1 MTVVGE
7 SPAVGHPSTEIFSI
21 RVSSAPSAA
30 DSPNVVPARPLMT
43 SLRVA
48 AVSLA
53 LLALGVALWAVPETR
68 AEVGVWP
75 GKTHVDWWMLAVLSG
90 VCEMVVLHIQVRR
103 ESHGISMN
111 EIATVIGLFFATG
124 TDFVLGRVLGTTL
137 ALVVWHRQR
146 PAKVLF
152 NASLELVE
160 STLALL
166 VFHRIRGDSSGLD
179 PLAWLAAIG
188 ATVAAGLVAALAV
201 TAVIALVDNQAR
213 RRDFVVEPLRAI
225 LASLFVTVI
234 ALVAVHAL
242 AAGPLAAVP
251 LVVAMALLLL
261 GYRAYSGLSERHL
274 SLERLYRFSHAVT
287 STPEVDEILSGVLQH
302 AREVLRAEY
311 AEVIF
316 VSSDLGHQ
324 PLRIDS
330 DAAGGKL
337 RRTRLTEWDAHE
349 ETWSTVVSQGTPLL
363 LPRGGREGRR
373 FLVRRELRDAVLVPL
388 RGEAGI
394 IGTILVGD
402 RMGDVRSFDQD
413 DVQLLMTVA
422 NHASMALQNGQLVDR
437 LRHDA
442 LHDRLTGLPNRT
454 MLNQEMVV
462 ALGDVRAGHS
472 PGLAVM
478 IMDLVGFKQV
488 NDTFGHHLGDLLL
501 REIGQRIFESL
512 DGRGLLARLG
522 GDEFAAVLPRVDS
535 IAGALDVAAKVREA
549 LERPVGIEG
558 VDVEVG
564 VSIGVAVAP
573 LHGLDGHTLMKRADA
588 AMYDAKSSGS
598 GLHIY
603 EIGHEPSDTPE
614 RLALTAELR
623 AGISGGQLEVY
634 VQPQASLRT
643 GRVLGVEALVRWRHP
658 RHGLMFPDSFIPLAE
673 RSGLIRQLTDEVLE
687 QALAALGRWRREGHR
702 LTMSVNLSARSNFSD
717 ELVTDVQ
724 ALLHRHGVPAE
735 ALTLEITESSVIKDP
750 TRTGEVLD
758 QLHALGVGL
767 SLDDFGT
774 GYSSMSYLRQL
785 PVQEVKVDKSF
796 VMTMLSSP
804 EDAAIVRSVVDLG
817 NNLGLVVVAEGVEDL
832 ATWQE
837 LERLGCE
844 NMQGFY
850 LAAPMPVSDFVEWLA
865 AREGRLVP
873 SQRGY

>member
-1 MTVVGE
+1 
-7 SPAVGHPSTEIFSI
+7 
-21 RVSSAPSAA
+21 
-30 DSPNVVPARPLMT
+30 MT
-43 SLRVA
+43 SLRVVA
-48 AVSLA
+48 ASLA
-53 LLALGVALWAVPETR
+53 LMALGIVLWALPETR
-68 AEVGVWP
+68 QSLAVTGP
-75 GKTHVDWWMLAVLSG
+75 TRVDWWMLALLAG

-103 ESHGISMN
+103 EAHAISLS
-111 EIATVIGLFFATG
+111 EIAIVIGLFLATP
-124 TDFVLGRVLGTTL
+124 TDFIIGRALGTLL
-137 ALVVWHRQR
+137 AFSLWRRQS
-146 PAKVLF
+146 PVKVFFNSALF
-152 NASLELVE
+152 FAE
-160 STLALL
+160 SALALL
-166 VFHRIRGDSSGLD
+166 VFHAVRGADTELD
-179 PLAWLAAIG
+179 VLAWLAAI
-188 ATVAAGLVAALAV
+188 AAAVAASVLASLGV
-201 TAVIALVDNQAR
+201 TAVIALVDGEAHQ
-213 RRDFVVEPLRAI
+213 RDFLLEPLRGALTSI
-225 LASLFVTVI
+225 FVTMI

-242 AAGPLAAVP
+242 AQGPIAGVP
-251 LVVAMALLLL
+251 LLISMALLLL

-274 SLERLYRFSHAVT
+274 SLERLYRFSHAVS

-316 VSSDLGHQ
+316 VSSDSDHQ
-324 PLRIDS
+324 PLRVDN
-330 DAAGGKL
+330 DGAGGKL
-337 RRTRLTEWDAHE
+337 RRTRLSEQDAAE
-349 ETWSTVVSQGTPLL
+349 EIWSSVVSGGAPLL
-363 LPRGGREGRR
+363 LTRGGREGRHLLADR
-373 FLVRRELRDAVLVPL
+373 GLRDAVLVPL
-388 RGEAGI
+388 RGDAGI
-394 IGTILVGD
+394 VGTILVGD
-402 RMGDVRSFDQD
+402 RMGEVRSFDQD
-413 DVQLLMTVA
+413 DVQLLETVA
-422 NHASMALQNGQLVDR
+422 NHASMALQNGRLVDR

-442 LHDRLTGLPNRT
+442 LHDGLTGLPNRT
-454 MLNQEMVV
+454 MLNQEMVA
-462 ALGDVRAGHS
+462 ALGDVRAGES
-472 PGLAVM
+472 PGLTVM

-488 NDTFGHHLGDLLL
+488 NDTFGHQLGDLLL
-501 REIGQRIFESL
+501 QEIGQRMSEVL
-512 DGRGLLARLG
+512 AGRGLLARLG

-535 IAGALDVAAKVREA
+535 IAAALDIAALVREA

-564 VSIGVAVAP
+564 VSIGVAVSP
-573 LHGLDGHTLMKRADA
+573 LHGLDGLTLMKRADA
-588 AMYDAKSSGS
+588 AMYDAKNSGS

-603 EIGHEPSDTPE
+603 EAGQDVSDSPE

-623 AGISGGQLEVY
+623 AGISSGQLEVY

-658 RHGLMFPDSFIPLAE
+658 RHGLLFPDTFIPLAE
-673 RSGLIRQLTDEVLE
+673 RSGLIRPLTDEVLE
-687 QALAALGRWRREGHR
+687 QAVAALGRWRREGHR

-717 ELVTDVQ
+717 ELVEGVQ
-724 ALLHRHGVPAE
+724 SLLQRHGVPAE

-750 TRTGEVLD
+750 ARTGEVLD
-758 QLHALGVGL
+758 RLHALGVGL

-796 VMTMLSSP
+796 VMTMLTSP

-850 LAAPMPVSDFVEWLA
+850 LAAPMPISDFVEWLA

-873 SQRGY
+873 AQRHH

>member
-1 MTVVGE
+1 MKSVRVV
-7 SPAVGHPSTEIFSI
+7 V
-21 RVSSAPSAA
+21 
-30 DSPNVVPARPLMT
+30 
-43 SLRVA
+43 
-48 AVSLA
+48 VSLA
-53 LLALGVALWAVPETR
+53 LVALGAALWAVPATR
-68 AEVGVWP
+68 DLVGGSAGP
-75 GKTHVDWWMLAVLSG
+75 TRVDWWTLALLAG
-90 VCEMVVLHIQVRR
+90 VCELVVLHIQVRS
-103 ESHGISMN
+103 EAHGISLS
-111 EIATVIGLFFATG
+111 EIATVIGLFFATP
-124 TDFVLGRVLGTTL
+124 TDFVVGRALGTVV
-137 ALVVWHRQR
+137 ALIVWRRQK
-146 PAKVLF
+146 PLKVLF
-152 NASLELVE
+152 NTALSFAE
-160 STLALL
+160 SMLALL
-166 VFHRIRGDSSGLD
+166 VFHSVRGLGTEIG
-179 PLAWLAAIG
+179 PLAWSAAIG
-188 ATVAAGLVAALAV
+188 ATVATGLLASLAV
-201 TAVIALVDNQAR
+201 TSVIALVDGEAR
-213 RRDFVVEPLRAI
+213 HREFLLEPLRGGLTSAFI
-225 LASLFVTVI
+225 AVI

-242 AAGPLAAVP
+242 NDGPTAVGP
-251 LVVAMALLLL
+251 LVVAMALLLFC
-261 GYRAYSGLSERHL
+261 YRAYSTLSDRHL

-287 STPEVDEILSGVLQH
+287 STPEVDEILAGVLRH

-316 VSSDLGHQ
+316 VSSDAGHQ

-337 RRTRLTEWDAHE
+337 RRTRLTERDAAE
-349 ETWSTVVSQGTPLL
+349 ETWASVILGGAPLL
-363 LPRGGREGRR
+363 LPRGSREGRR

-388 RGEAGI
+388 RGDSGI
-394 IGTILVGD
+394 VGTILVGD
-402 RMGDVRSFDQD
+402 RMGDVRSFDQQD
-413 DVQLLMTVA
+413 LHLLTTVA
-422 NHASMALQNGQLVDR
+422 NHASMALQNGRLVDR

-442 LHDRLTGLPNRT
+442 LHDVLTGLPNRS
-454 MLNQEMVV
+454 MLNQAIVE
-462 ALGDVRAGHS
+462 ALGDVRSGRS
-472 PGLAVM
+472 PGLTVM

-488 NDTFGHHLGDLLL
+488 NDTFGYQLGDLLL
-501 REIGQRIFESL
+501 AEIGQRMAEVL
-512 DGRGLLARLG
+512 AGRGLLARLG
-522 GDEFAAVLPRVDS
+522 GDEFAAVLPRVDTV
-535 IAGALDVAAKVREA
+535 AGALDVAARVREA

-603 EIGHEPSDTPE
+603 EVGHDPTDTPE

-623 AGISGGQLEVY
+623 AGISSGQLEVY

-717 ELVTDVQ
+717 ELVTGVQ
-724 ALLHRHGVPAE
+724 SLLQRHGVPAE

-750 TRTGEVLD
+750 ARTGQVLD

-796 VMTMLSSP
+796 VMAMLTSP

-832 ATWQE
+832 LTWQE

-850 LAAPMPVSDFVEWLA
+850 LAAPMPVSDFVDWLA

-873 SQRGY
+873 AQRSH